1 MRISR
6 RIVAI
11 AVAAFLP
18 AAALLPA
25 AARGEVVESS
35 ANGFLVHNSIS
46 VRGSAGAA
54 YSAFV
59 EHVGDWWSP
68 AHTFSGDPAN
78 LSIDPRP
85 GGCLCEKLANG
96 GGVQHLVVVAVA
108 PGSVIRFSGAMGP
121 LQAYGVAGSMT
132 CTFAANGDST
142 TIDQIYNV
150 GGYFKGGLDKIAPI
164 ADIVLREL
172 LASLQSY
179 INTGRAKRD

>member
-1 MRISR
+1 MRIST
-6 RIVAI
+6 RIVVI
-11 AVAAFLP
+11 AVAV
-18 AAALLPA
+18 LLPA

-35 ANGFLVHNSIS
+35 ANGFLVHNSII
-46 VRGSAGAA
+46 VRGTTSAA
-54 YSAFV
+54 YAAFV
-59 EHVGDWWSP
+59 EHVADWWSP
-68 AHTFSGDPAN
+68 SHTFTGDPAN

-85 GGCLCEKLANG
+85 GGCLCEKLPNG

-132 CTFAANGDST
+132 CTFAAHGDST

-164 ADIVLREL
+164 ADTVLREL

-179 INTGRAKRD
+179 VNTGKAKRE